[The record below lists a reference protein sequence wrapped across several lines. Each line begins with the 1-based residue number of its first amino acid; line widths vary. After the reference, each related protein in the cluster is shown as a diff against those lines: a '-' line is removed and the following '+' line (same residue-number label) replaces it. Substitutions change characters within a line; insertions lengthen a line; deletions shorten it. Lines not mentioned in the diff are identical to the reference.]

1 MNTKNK
7 EIWDNIF
14 SQQSTISNDVMC
26 EDENGNYVPA
36 TPIGFDDEQKTFD
49 ALKDIIEGAI
59 KNKTYKTWK
68 MRSELFETYSDE
80 HLPIEEFD
88 VIFCFSADWEEALF
102 PVLVKEIKEDAVV
115 VMWLGGRDNEEAK
128 TQEIS
133 YKK

>member
-1 MNTKNK
+1 MNKANK
-7 EIWDNIF
+7 EIWDKIF
-14 SQQSTISNDVMC
+14 AEQPTISDEVMC
-26 EDENGNYVPA
+26 ETEDGSYVPA

-68 MRSELFETYSDE
+68 CRTKLVETYSDE

-88 VIFCFSADWEEALF
+88 VIYIFTADWEVLRW
-102 PVLVKEIKEDAVV
+102 PVLVKEIKEDVV
-115 VMWLGGRDNEEAK
+115 LITWLGGKDDEEVK
-128 TQEIS
+128 TQEIP